1 MPLNENIQSASQSQ
15 RVHHRD
21 SPLACFE
28 LIVVT
33 REIGT
38 RRICPETFCLT
49 NAKRV
54 CSELKKDPNEPNR
67 SALLSRNFTILF
79 DFIVRFVS
87 LFEADPISVEKV
99 HLIVYVS
106 EENEKKEK
114 KKSFFFLFNFSL
126 KNLLCSLVIFFF
138 FWWLRCLVCAI
149 VVNVLFKR
157 KQAKYGK

>member
-106 EENEKKEK
+106 EENENSVSKIYCVRW
-114 KKSFFFLFNFSL
+114 LF
-126 KNLLCSLVIFFF
+126 FFF

>member
-114 KKSFFFLFNFSL
+114 KKIVFFFVQFQSQKFIVFVGYFFFL
-126 KNLLCSLVIFFF
+126 LVVAVSCMCDCCE
-138 FWWLRCLVCAI
+138 R
-149 VVNVLFKR
+149 VV
-157 KQAKYGK
+157 